1 MRDLKTMLIYECE
14 RNPLLA
20 SLATQIDLS
29 DAEIDAA
36 AILPWMRQ
44 ALKQR
49 VADRQAEQFAAQIEA
64 AVSRRFADDPV
75 GELRAWTG
83 QTVFLPV
90 DHGHLQVADGMLL
103 WFSATGVWIDTIFTT
118 RGAAAA
124 RRDSIPQG
132 EIKRS
137 EYYERLAAKRN
148 GLTTP
153 AVTLTGAGPLS
164 GVRIYRVANSE
175 LPTP

>member
-1 MRDLKTMLIYECE
+1 MRDMMTMLSYECG

-20 SLATQIDLS
+20 SLAARLDVS

-49 VADRQAEQFAAQIEA
+49 RADRQAEQFAAQIDA
-64 AVSRRFADDPV
+64 AVSRRFADDPL
-75 GELRAWTG
+75 GELRVWSG

-90 DHGHLQVADGMLL
+90 DHGHLQVTNGMLL
-103 WFSATGVWIDTIFTT
+103 WFTATGVWIDTIFTT

-124 RRDSIPQG
+124 RRESFAQG

-148 GLTTP
+148 GQTTP
-153 AVTLTGAGPLS
+153 AVTLTGTGPLS
-164 GVRIYRVANSE
+164 GVRIYRV
-175 LPTP
+175 